1 MAPRERGTGEPAL
14 TRYMVIE
21 SFAAGRL
28 NDVYQRFHAKGR
40 MLPEGLHYIESWLS
54 TDGRRCFQ
62 LMETEDP
69 SLFGIWEKSW
79 QDLVEFEVVELGE
92 KPAQGSE
99 A

>member
-1 MAPRERGTGEPAL
+1 L

-28 NDVYQRFHAKGR
+28 NDVYERFHSKGR

-54 TDGRRCFQ
+54 KDGRRCFQ

-69 SLFGIWEKSW
+69 SLFGVWEKSW

-92 KPAQGSE
+92 KPGQGS
-99 A
+99 AA